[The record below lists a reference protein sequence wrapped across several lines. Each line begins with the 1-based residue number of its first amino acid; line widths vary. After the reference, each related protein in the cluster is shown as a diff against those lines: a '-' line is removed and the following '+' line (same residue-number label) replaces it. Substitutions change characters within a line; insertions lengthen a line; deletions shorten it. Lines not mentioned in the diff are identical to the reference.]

1 MRAEER
7 KAKQQIILTALAKC
21 ASIKTACELADV
33 PRRTFYNWEKNRTF
47 AKAVQ
52 EAYQEGNDTIDD
64 TIIVRAIQG
73 VSEPLLSMGK
83 LVYEEIPELDEEGN
97 PKLDK
102 RGRPVVRR
110 GAQIFVSKPSDRM
123 LELAAKSR
131 MKKYRDR
138 VDLDLLD
145 QINEN
150 TGGALSLNTKHM
162 TGEELAILKQIGQNM
177 KAREESQEKR

>member
-1 MRAEER
+1 MKAEER

-21 ASIKTACELADV
+21 TSIKAACELAGV
-33 PRRTFYNWEKNRTF
+33 PRRSFYNWEKT
-47 AKAVQ
+47 KAFGAAVK
-52 EAYQEGNDTIDD
+52 EAYKEGNDTLDDAIID
-64 TIIVRAIQG
+64 RALQG

-83 LVYEEIPELDEEGN
+83 LVYEEIPELDADGN

-102 RGRPVVRR
+102 RGRPVVQR

-138 VDLDLLD
+138 VDLDLLE

-150 TGGALSLNTKHM
+150 TGGVLSLNTRDM
-162 TGEELAILKQIGQNM
+162 TSEELAMLKQIGQSI
-177 KAREESQEKR
+177 KARQDAQEKQ